1 MAPID
6 RHRLTNLAFG
16 RKLMASAALLL
27 GLGLFF
33 GGWIASVHLTR
44 WETSTVALFQWGER
58 LEILRSRR
66 ADVFWV
72 LFLGHAASLALV
84 TTVSAFLLRKVALA
98 RGARKALIGGLVIL
112 GTLDLACW
120 LLLPMWVGAS
130 VLLGGAIILESI
142 LLLYVALHPLRDMWI
157 YRRWTGTG
165 GPPVRV
171 AIVGGGFAGLYAA
184 LHLDRRL
191 GYHKDLQI
199 TVIDR
204 RNYFLFPPLLP
215 SVAAGSIETRQVTYP
230 FRRIFEAANVTFK
243 KESVEAIDLDNKVIR
258 ARVDVDDNPVTGE
271 PETIWCETH
280 YDILVLCPGSDTN
293 TFNTP
298 GVKEYAFF
306 MRELGDAIAVRNHI
320 IDNFERA
327 ARETDA
333 DRRREQLTFV
343 VVGAGPT
350 GVELAAETRDLIDHI
365 LMRRYPEID
374 PAEVSVVMIQSGN
387 QILPGWHK
395 EVVGSAEGRLRKLR
409 VDLRLGRR
417 VVHVTPFA
425 VTLDDGA
432 KIATRTC
439 VWCAG
444 VKPAP
449 LLAACNLPLHKSGR
463 VEIGDDLR
471 VKGRDDVFVLGD
483 AAFLL
488 HEGSPLPPLGQVAFQ
503 QGQHAATNIDLLLRK
518 QPTRPFKYFNYGALV
533 SVGDKF
539 AAVDLFGV
547 RISGFIAW
555 WVWRTLYLAK
565 LVGFGNKVRVVI
577 DWTLDLIVER
587 SISQIA
593 ADRQDFSGNKFAD
606 DAPLA
611 ARPRPQDGVPDGL
624 SAPPP
629 ARVPTQQAPVAPTAP
644 PA

>member
-1 MAPID
+1 MVPSD
-6 RHRLTNLAFG
+6 RHRLTNLPLG
-16 RKLMASAALLL
+16 RKLMTSAALLV

-33 GGWIASVHLTR
+33 GGWIVSVQLTL

-58 LEILRSRR
+58 LEILRSRHSQ
-66 ADVFWV
+66 VFWV

-84 TTVSAFLLRKVALA
+84 TGVAGMMLRQVSLA

-112 GTLDLACW
+112 GLLDLVCW
-120 LLLPMWVGAS
+120 LLLPVWGNAS
-130 VLLGGAIILESI
+130 VLLGGAIVLESI
-142 LLLYVALHPLRDMWI
+142 LLLYVALHPMRDMWI
-157 YRRWTGTG
+157 YRRWNGTG
-165 GPPVRV
+165 GPPIRV

-191 GYHKDLQI
+191 GYHRDLQI

-230 FRRIFEAANVTFK
+230 FRRIFEAANVVFK
-243 KESVEAIDLDNKVIR
+243 KENVDAIDLDKKTIR
-258 ARVDVDDNPVTGE
+258 ARVDVDDDPVTGE
-271 PETIWCETH
+271 PQVIFCETQ
-280 YDILVLCPGSDTN
+280 YDILVLAPGSDTN

-298 GVKEYAFF
+298 GVKEHAFF

-327 ARETDA
+327 ARETDGE
-333 DRRREQLTFV
+333 RRREQLTFV

-350 GVELAAETRDLIDHI
+350 GVELAAEVRDLIDHI
-365 LMRRYPEID
+365 LMSRYPEID
-374 PAEVSVVMIQSGN
+374 PAEVMVVMIQAGE
-387 QILPGWHK
+387 QILPGWHAA
-395 EVVGSAEGRLRKLR
+395 VVGSASDRLRKLR
-409 VDLRLGRR
+409 VDLRLNCR
-417 VVHVTPFA
+417 VVSVTPFA
-425 VTLDDGA
+425 VVLGDGT

-444 VKPAP
+444 VKPSP
-449 LLAACNLPLHKSGR
+449 LLAACNLPLHRSGR
-463 VEIGDDLR
+463 VELADDLR

-488 HEGSPLPPLGQVAFQ
+488 HNGTPLPPLGQVAFQ
-503 QGQHAATNIDLLLRK
+503 QGQHAAVNIDRLIRK
-518 QPTRPFKYFNYGALV
+518 QPTRPFKYFNFGALV

-539 AAVDLFGV
+539 AAIDLFGV
-547 RISGFIAW
+547 RMSGFIAW

-565 LVGFGNKVRVVI
+565 LVGFGNKVRVVL

-606 DAPLA
+606 NTPLA
-611 ARPRPQDGVPDGL
+611 ARPRPQDGLPDAL
-624 SAPPP
+624 STPPP
-629 ARVPTQQAPVAPTAP
+629 PDVPKQQAPVAPTAP